1 MRHTQLQKSSV
12 SPVVGDG
19 MKDTHGAAGVGDGL
33 GVKDNVVTD
42 CLTLF
47 VDPLS
52 LLLAELLVFW
62 RTGKQ
67 EDHGVHWLRNK
78 RQQFV
83 IETYE

>member
-1 MRHTQLQKSSV
+1 M
-12 SPVVGDG
+12 SPVVGDR

-33 GVKDNVVTD
+33 GVEDNVVTD
-42 CLTLF
+42 GLTLF

-52 LLLAELLVFW
+52 FLLAELLVFW
-62 RTGKQ
+62 RAREQ

-78 RQQFV
+78 RQQFL